1 MSRDSMRSAIAAA
14 DTNSVFVPEVTKGSK
29 KRAEAIVEGMGL
41 SKKQLNLVD
50 ADTVALNK
58 VPDVIGMGVKDAV
71 FTLQKRGLRVRI
83 NGCGEITKQ
92 DIPAGSVAVKGKTIT
107 LTASPK
113 TN

>member
-1 MSRDSMRSAIAAA
+1 MRNAIAAA

-29 KRAEAIVEGMGL
+29 QRAEAIVEGMGL
-41 SKKQLNLVD
+41 SKKQLSL
-50 ADTVALNK
+50 AETDTVSLNK

-71 FTLQKRGLRVRI
+71 FALQKRGLRVRI

-92 DIPAGSVAVKGKTIT
+92 DIAAGSVATKGKYIT

-113 TN
+113 NN

>member
-1 MSRDSMRSAIAAA
+1 MRSAIAAA

-29 KRAEAIVEGMGL
+29 QRAEAIVEGMGL

-50 ADTVALNK
+50 ADTVALDK

-83 NGCGEITKQ
+83 NGCGEITRQ
-92 DIPAGSVAVKGKTIT
+92 DIAPGSVAIKGKQIN